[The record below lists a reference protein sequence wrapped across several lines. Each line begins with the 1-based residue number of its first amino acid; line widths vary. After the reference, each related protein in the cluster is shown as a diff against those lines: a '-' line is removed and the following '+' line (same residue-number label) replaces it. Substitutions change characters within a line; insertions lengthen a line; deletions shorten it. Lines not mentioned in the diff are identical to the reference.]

1 MTGSKIQSFD
11 LFKAAMGNPE
21 YLTEINKDIGSQA
34 QFLTTLEEGNL
45 TLPNIVESIQ
55 TVKNSKAKS
64 LLIIHLLSQKE
75 FLSSLKGDSLLN
87 RLILSDLYIPSRL
100 NSLIHQL
107 DLTTLSTQLI
117 SKLEP
122 EAAVSI
128 LCSVPHFH
136 QLTMTQIEALIERYP
151 LYERHKVL
159 TYWLTHFVSMPNS
172 HYILAHLMN
181 IAGHNI
187 IDELSKMEPNQ
198 KEIVIINI
206 IEHLGLFN
214 NLPIKF
220 LDHANQESHLIL
232 AMRFYLNGHYNKAYA
247 NYINQLSKRLLDK
260 NHSFSLE
267 AIELFFFLNDKL
279 AFRELAKRT
288 AHLTNRYLRN
298 NALNGNVALFY
309 QNNRINIQ
317 RMLQNVHLNPLF
329 PSGGVKEQRP
339 SSSAHPDEN
348 PFIDGIIK
356 HDKLINCF
364 EYFLI
369 HYKGDSGSIGKL
381 LNDYMDFYQQSENRN
396 IRAKAIHHIGFMLGR
411 SELDGTIKEA
421 IFAAFLNHPDFFD
434 EQVTY
439 QLFLFDAKRI
449 IRYFGLRGG
458 KENYQRVIDLCTL
471 ALKNLNS
478 EKNSEIILVAQKALS
493 EAQHELR
500 FTKEQGFFSGLIKWI
515 QRCWTYGWTGFF
527 KSNSPDYVIP
537 ESLGLREKNKK
548 SSKDWIKKS
557 IPTREEEKDLPD
569 LLNEINLPLTQEKFE
584 DIIKA
589 LDSYSLQTAPKE
601 ELSTRQRLHRL
612 YHYIMKRKEENE
624 ELYRWLKD
632 NQNPFIIN
640 QFRLLEIMLKE
651 RPRSDVDSL
660 LAQINED
667 SDHLRYVSNELNC
680 LLPELVIKPSI
691 KPLKSSESTDFVA
704 SATKVLSEYTCEAAG
719 YAQSA
724 LHWAEG
730 FFAKIKNPARDEEPF
745 EVEHVDSFKKKISGK
760 GVTST

>member
-21 YLTEINKDIGSQA
+21 YLTKINKDTGSQA

-45 TLPNIVESIQ
+45 TLLNILESIQ
-55 TVKNSKAKS
+55 IVQNSKVKS
-64 LLIIHLLSQKE
+64 LLIIYLLSQKE

-87 RLILSDLYIPSRL
+87 RLTLQDVHIPSRL
-100 NSLIHQL
+100 NYLIHQL
-107 DLTTLSTQLI
+107 DLKTLSTQLI
-117 SKLEP
+117 GKLEP
-122 EAAVSI
+122 EAAVSV

-136 QLTMTQIEALIERYP
+136 QLTKTQIEALFERYP

-159 TYWLTHFVSMPNS
+159 TYWINHFISMPNA

-198 KEIVIINI
+198 KEIVILNI

-214 NLPIKF
+214 NIPIKF
-220 LDHANQESHLIL
+220 LDHANKESHLIL

-247 NYINQLSKRLLDK
+247 SFINQLSKRLLDK

-267 AIELFFFLNDKL
+267 AIELLFFLNDKL
-279 AFRELAKRT
+279 AFKELAKRT

-298 NALNGNVALFY
+298 NALKGNVELFY

-329 PSGGVKEQRP
+329 AGGEAREQRP
-339 SSSAHPDEN
+339 SADPDEN
-348 PFIDGIIK
+348 PFIEGLIK

-369 HYKGDSGSIGKL
+369 HYKGNSESIGKL
-381 LNDYMDFYQQSENRN
+381 INDYMQFYAQSENLAT
-396 IRAKAIHHIGFMLGR
+396 RAKAIHHIGFMLGR
-411 SELDGTIKEA
+411 HELDGTVKEA
-421 IFAAFLNHPDFFD
+421 LFTAFLNHPDFFD
-434 EQVTY
+434 EQVSY

-478 EKNSEIILVAQKALS
+478 EKNQEIILIAQKALS

-500 FTKEQGFFSGLIKWI
+500 FAKEQGFFSGLIKWI
-515 QRCWTYGWTGFF
+515 KRCWIYGWTGFF
-527 KSNSPDYVIP
+527 KPNSPDYVVP

-548 SSKDWIKKS
+548 PSNWVKKS
-557 IPTREEEKDLPD
+557 ISTRETEKDLPD
-569 LLNEINLPLTQEKFE
+569 LLNAVSLPLTQEQFE

-589 LDSYSLQTAPKE
+589 LDSYSLQAMPKD
-601 ELSTRQRLHRL
+601 ELSTRQKLHRL
-612 YHYIMKRKEENE
+612 YHYVMNRKEENE
-624 ELYRWLKD
+624 GLYRWLKD
-632 NQNPFIIN
+632 NQNPFITN
-640 QFRLLEIMLKE
+640 QFRLLELMLKE
-651 RPRSDVDSL
+651 RPRGDVDSL
-660 LAQINED
+660 LAQVNED
-667 SDHLRYVSNELNC
+667 SDHLHYVFNELDC
-680 LLPELVIKPSI
+680 LLPELVIKPST
-691 KPLKSSESTDFVA
+691 KPLKNPQSSDFVA
-704 SATKVLSEYTCEAAG
+704 SATKVLSEYTCEAAV

-724 LHWAEG
+724 FHWAEG
-730 FFAKIKNPARDEEPF
+730 FFAKIKNPVKEEEPF
-745 EVEHVDSFKKKISGK
+745 EVEHIDSFEKTISGK
-760 GVTST
+760 GVPTT

>member
-34 QFLTTLEEGNL
+34 QFLATLEEGNL
-45 TLPNIVESIQ
+45 TFSNILESIQ
-55 TVKNSKAKS
+55 IVKNPKVKS

-87 RLILSDLYIPSRL
+87 RLVIPDLHTPSRL

-107 DLTTLSTQLI
+107 DIKMLSTQLI
-117 SKLEP
+117 GKLEP

-136 QLTMTQIEALIERYP
+136 QLTMPQIEALIERYP

-159 TYWLTHFVSMPNS
+159 TYWITHFVSMPNA

-198 KEIVIINI
+198 KEIVILNI

-214 NLPIKF
+214 NIPIKF
-220 LDHANQESHLIL
+220 LDHANKESHLIL

-247 NYINQLSKRLLDK
+247 SYINQLSKRLLDK

-267 AIELFFFLNDKL
+267 AIELLFFLNDKL

-298 NALNGNVALFY
+298 NALKGNVALFY

-329 PSGGVKEQRP
+329 FSGHRP
-339 SSSAHPDEN
+339 PADSDEN
-348 PFIDGIIK
+348 PFIEGLIK

-369 HYKGDSGSIGKL
+369 HYKGNSESIGKL
-381 LNDYMDFYQQSENRN
+381 LNDYMEFYQHSENHT

-411 SELDGTIKEA
+411 PELEGTVKEA
-421 IFAAFLNHPDFFD
+421 IFTAFLNHPDFFD
-434 EQVTY
+434 EQVSY

-478 EKNSEIILVAQKALS
+478 EKNQEIILVARKALS

-500 FTKEQGFFSGLIKWI
+500 FTKEQGFFSGLIKWLK
-515 QRCWTYGWTGFF
+515 RCWTYGWAGFF
-527 KSNSPDYVIP
+527 KPNSPDYVVP
-537 ESLGLREKNKK
+537 ESLGLKEKNKK
-548 SSKDWIKKS
+548 PSKDRIKKS
-557 IPTREEEKDLPD
+557 ISTQEEEKDLPD
-569 LLNEINLPLTQEKFE
+569 LLNDITLPLTQEKFA
-584 DIIKA
+584 DTIKA
-589 LDSYSLQTAPKE
+589 LESYSFQTIPKE
-601 ELSTRQRLHRL
+601 ELSTRQKLHRL
-612 YHYIMKRKEENE
+612 YHYVMKRKEENE
-624 ELYRWLKD
+624 GLYRWLKD

-640 QFRLLEIMLKE
+640 QFRLLELMLKE
-651 RPRSDVDSL
+651 RPLSDVGSL
-660 LAQINED
+660 LAQVNED
-667 SDHLRYVSNELNC
+667 SDHLQYVSNEFDC
-680 LLPELVIKPSI
+680 LLPELVIKPST
-691 KPLKSSESTDFVA
+691 KPLKSSENTDFVA

-730 FFAKIKNPARDEEPF
+730 FFAKMKNPVKEEEPF
-745 EVEHVDSFKKKISGK
+745 EVEHIDSFKKTISGK
-760 GVTST
+760 GVTS